1 MFLLNWTEDIDIE
14 HLDNKSVFVHS
25 TDQFQIQF
33 RTAEAINQNF
43 AFTPFNIICNLINN
57 VTVFMVNLIVLVC
70 LKNKVLGSF
79 SIAKAILE

>member
-1 MFLLNWTEDIDIE
+1 MFLLNWTEDIE
-14 HLDNKSVFVHS
+14 NEQLDNKSVFVHS
-25 TDQFQIQF
+25 TNEFKIQF
-33 RTAEAINQNF
+33 RNAEAINQNF
-43 AFTPFNIICNLINN
+43 SFTPFNIICNLINN